1 MKVSYFFKKKESGYS
16 GNAAYVL
23 NELFKNVN
31 HHVFVKI
38 EQAVKIATVYLT

>member
-1 MKVSYFFKKKESGYS
+1 MLQLHLLSESKLFLKKKESGYS

-38 EQAVKIATVYLT
+38 EQAV